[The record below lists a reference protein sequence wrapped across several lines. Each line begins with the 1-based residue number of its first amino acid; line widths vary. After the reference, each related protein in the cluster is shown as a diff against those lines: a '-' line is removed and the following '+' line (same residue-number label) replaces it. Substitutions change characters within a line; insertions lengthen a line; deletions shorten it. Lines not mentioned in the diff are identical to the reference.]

1 MAKRWSF
8 VGFAMFVWFGY
19 FCDAVEDAATPTSVD
34 RPSVEIPVINDTAMG
49 LQSDSPV
56 IPAIVT
62 GPPPYFNP
70 AFPPAQGDFF
80 IERPPTTLAP
90 VGQPSYQRPAATM
103 VPVGQPP
110 YQRPAATMVPV
121 GQPSFETLVP
131 PRIPVGQPP
140 YQRPAATMLPVGQ
153 PFYQR
158 PAATMVPVGQPS
170 FETLVPP
177 RIPVGRPPYQRPAA
191 TMLPVGQPFY
201 QRPAATMLPVGQPF
215 YQRPA
220 ATMVPVGQPSFE
232 TLVPPRIPVGRP
244 PYQRPAATMLPVGQ
258 PPYQRPAATMLP
270 VGQPFYQRPAATMV
284 PVGQPSFETLVPPRI
299 PVGQPPYQRPA
310 ATMLPVGQPPY
321 QRPAATLPPVGQP
334 PYQRPAATL
343 PPVGQPPY
351 QRPAATLPP
360 VGQPPYQRP
369 AATLAP
375 VGQPPYQRPAATLP
389 PVGQPP
395 YQRPAATL
403 PPVGQPPYQRPAA
416 TLPPVGQPP
425 YQRPAATLP
434 PVGQPPYQRPAATL
448 PPVGQ
453 PPYQRPAA
461 TLPPVGQPPY
471 QRPAATLAPVGQ
483 PAFERPVLPA
493 FTPVGRPSIER
504 PVPPVPAGQPPYQ
517 RPAATLA
524 PVGQPSYQ
532 RPVATLAPVG
542 KPSLDPVLPVL
553 PVPDIV
559 RAICGESL
567 LQVEVNAILLG
578 IGQLVHPSEI
588 TLGGCGPVEQDRS
601 DWKLHFVTELHG
613 CGSTQMMTED
623 SLIYTFSLNYQPKAL
638 VGTPIV
644 RSSEAVV
651 LIQCHYPRLHN
662 VSSNAL
668 HPTWIPY
675 QSTMS
680 AEELLVFT
688 LRLMEDDW
696 QQERAS
702 RTFFLGDTLKIEA
715 SVVQA
720 NHVPLRVFIER
731 CVAYLDPS
739 LAPSYAFVKEDGCL
753 MDSQLPGSHS
763 MFLPRLQDDKLRME
777 VDAFRFAQEDRS
789 SIYFYCHLK
798 ATAASDPYGGKAC
811 SFSPEAGRWLSLSGM
826 DVCSCCEA
834 SSCVARKGRS
844 LDESAAQWEGDALL
858 GPVTIQQAAA
868 TDLVSESRSSLLK
881 AEDHK
886 ATGASPV
893 AIVVAGVTVT
903 VGILCMIVLAT
914 VLRWRRRKSLLY
926 EESG

>member
-1 MAKRWSF
+1 
-8 VGFAMFVWFGY
+8 
-19 FCDAVEDAATPTSVD
+19 
-34 RPSVEIPVINDTAMG
+34 
-49 LQSDSPV
+49 
-56 IPAIVT
+56 
-62 GPPPYFNP
+62 
-70 AFPPAQGDFF
+70 
-80 IERPPTTLAP
+80 
-90 VGQPSYQRPAATM
+90 M

-177 RIPVGRPPYQRPAA
+177 RIPVG
-191 TMLPVGQPFY
+191 
-201 QRPAATMLPVGQPF
+201 
-215 YQRPA
+215 
-220 ATMVPVGQPSFE
+220 
-232 TLVPPRIPVGRP
+232 
-244 PYQRPAATMLPVGQ
+244 Q

-310 ATMLPVGQPPY
+310 AT
-321 QRPAATLPPVGQP
+321 LPPVGQP

-351 QRPAATLPP
+351 QRPAATLP
-360 VGQPPYQRP
+360 
-369 AATLAP
+369 P

-483 PAFERPVLPA
+483 PPYQRPAATLPPA
-493 FTPVGRPSIER
+493 GQPPYQRPAATLPPVGQPPYQRPAATLAPVGQPPYQR
-504 PVPPVPAGQPPYQ
+504 PAATLPPVGQPPYQRPAATLPPVGQPPYQRPAATLPPVGQPPYQ

-578 IGQLVHPSEI
+578 LGQLVHPSEI
-588 TLGGCGPVEQDRS
+588 TLGGCGPVEQDKS
-601 DWKLHFVTELHG
+601 DWQLHFVTELHG
-613 CGSTQMMTED
+613 CGSTEMMTED

-826 DVCSCCEA
+826 DVCSCCEV

>member
-62 GPPPYFNP
+62 GPPPFFNP

-121 GQPSFETLVP
+121 GQP
-131 PRIPVGQPP
+131 
-140 YQRPAATMLPVGQ
+140 
-153 PFYQR
+153 FYQR

-177 RIPVGRPPYQRPAA
+177 RI
-191 TMLPVGQPFY
+191 
-201 QRPAATMLPVGQPF
+201 
-215 YQRPA
+215 
-220 ATMVPVGQPSFE
+220 
-232 TLVPPRIPVGRP
+232 
-244 PYQRPAATMLPVGQ
+244 
-258 PPYQRPAATMLP
+258 P

-299 PVGQPPYQRPA
+299 PVGQPPYQRPAATMLPVGQPFYQRPA

-369 AATLAP
+369 AATLPPVGQPPYQRPAATLPPVGQPPYQRPAATLPPVGQPPYQRPAATLPPVGQPPYQRPAATLPPVGQPPYQRPAATLPP

-483 PAFERPVLPA
+483 P
-493 FTPVGRPSIER
+493 S
-504 PVPPVPAGQPPYQ
+504 YQ
-517 RPAATLA
+517 RPVATLA

-588 TLGGCGPVEQDRS
+588 TLGGCGPVEQDKS
-601 DWKLHFVTELHG
+601 DWQLHFVTELHG

>member
-8 VGFAMFVWFGY
+8 VGFVMFVWFGY

-34 RPSVEIPVINDTAMG
+34 RPSVEIPMINDTAMG

-56 IPAIVT
+56 IRAIVT
-62 GPPPYFNP
+62 GQPSFFNP
-70 AFPPAQGDFF
+70 AFPPAPGNFF

-90 VGQPSYQRPAATM
+90 EGQPSYQKPAATM
-103 VPVGQPP
+103 VPVGHSPYQRPAATMEPVGQPP
-110 YQRPAATMVPV
+110 YQRPAATMIPVGQPSYQRPAATMVPV

-140 YQRPAATMLPVGQ
+140 YQRLAATMEPVGQ
-153 PFYQR
+153 PSYQR
-158 PAATMVPVGQPS
+158 LAATMEPVGQPSYQGPAATLAPVGQPS
-170 FETLVPP
+170 FERPVLPTFT
-177 RIPVGRPPYQRPAA
+177 PVGRPSIERPV
-191 TMLPVGQPFY
+191 PHV
-201 QRPAATMLPVGQPF
+201 PA
-215 YQRPA
+215 
-220 ATMVPVGQPSFE
+220 GQPS
-232 TLVPPRIPVGRP
+232 
-244 PYQRPAATMLPVGQ
+244 
-258 PPYQRPAATMLP
+258 
-270 VGQPFYQRPAATMV
+270 
-284 PVGQPSFETLVPPRI
+284 
-299 PVGQPPYQRPA
+299 
-310 ATMLPVGQPPY
+310 Y
-321 QRPAATLPPVGQP
+321 QRPAATL
-334 PYQRPAATL
+334 A
-343 PPVGQPPY
+343 
-351 QRPAATLPP
+351 P

-375 VGQPPYQRPAATLP
+375 VGQPPYQRPAATL
-389 PVGQPP
+389 
-395 YQRPAATL
+395 A
-403 PPVGQPPYQRPAA
+403 
-416 TLPPVGQPP
+416 
-425 YQRPAATLP
+425 
-434 PVGQPPYQRPAATL
+434 
-448 PPVGQ
+448 
-453 PPYQRPAA
+453 
-461 TLPPVGQPPY
+461 PVGQPPY

-483 PAFERPVLPA
+483 PPYQRPAATLA
-493 FTPVGRPSIER
+493 PVGQPPYQRPAATLAPVGLPPYQR
-504 PVPPVPAGQPPYQ
+504 PAATLAPVGLPPYQRPAATLAPVGLPPYQRPAATLAPVGLPPYQRPAATLAPVGLPPYQRPAATLAPVGLPPYQRPAATLAPVGLPPYQ

-532 RPVATLAPVG
+532 RPAATLAPVGQPSYQRPAATLAPVG

-559 RAICGESL
+559 RAICGDSL

-588 TLGGCGPVEQDRS
+588 TLGGCGPVEQDKS
-601 DWKLHFVTELHG
+601 DWMLHFVTELHD

-675 QSTMS
+675 QSAMS

-696 QQERAS
+696 QQERAP
-702 RTFFLGDTLKIEA
+702 RIFFLGDTLKIEA

-826 DVCSCCEA
+826 DVCSCCEV

-858 GPVTIQQAAA
+858 GPITIQQAAA

-893 AIVVAGVTVT
+893 TIVVAGVTVT
-903 VGILCMIVLAT
+903 VGIICMIVLAT
-914 VLRWRRRKSLLY
+914 VLRWGQRKSFLY

>member
-258 PPYQRPAATMLP
+258 P
-270 VGQPFYQRPAATMV
+270 FYQRPAATMV

-310 ATMLPVGQPPY
+310 AT
-321 QRPAATLPPVGQP
+321 LPPVGQP

-343 PPVGQPPY
+343 
-351 QRPAATLPP
+351 AP

-425 YQRPAATLP
+425 YQRPAATML
-434 PVGQPPYQRPAATL
+434 PVGQPFYQRPAATMV
-448 PPVGQ
+448 PVGQ
-453 PPYQRPAA
+453 PSFE
-461 TLPPVGQPPY
+461 TLVPP
-471 QRPAATLAPVGQ
+471 RIPVGQ